1 MEAASREL
9 SCGPSR
15 SGVAYRVVAQL
26 ASNADKQYRSALT
39 RRAACHTLMPWN
51 GERIPGRCSY
61 PHTTQALRVTDIGAE
76 SADPMASPCLAP
88 FAASGTFFYPRMLPF
103 KAEHPS
109 SGAALVV
116 RPVTL
121 GTRSGV
127 ATRRGEPS
135 GEKTVNIQLTSG
147 RGRWARPS
155 ESLQTLAS
163 CSQTLRAGPKGSAG
177 TAIDW
182 VPRGRLKCETFLPDS
197 KMSLCRKNRV
207 TNWHWE
213 GFAPWWL
220 NVQSGS
226 REKSPEAAKWTVGT
240 SVPSSQDPT

>member
-1 MEAASREL
+1 LRSRSESVVEAASREL

-135 GEKTVNIQLTSG
+135 GENTVNTRLPLAGGVG
-147 RGRWARPS
+147 RDRRKA
-155 ESLQTLAS
+155 
-163 CSQTLRAGPKGSAG
+163 CKLRVAMLLCAEGPKGSAG

-182 VPRGRLKCETFLPDS
+182 VPRGRLKC
-197 KMSLCRKNRV
+197 V
-207 TNWHWE
+207 TH
-213 GFAPWWL
+213 
-220 NVQSGS
+220 GS
-226 REKSPEAAKWTVGT
+226 HP
-240 SVPSSQDPT
+240 